1 MSLYI
6 KNDIHFCRYCHMTYH
21 WPTGILLVNYLLC
34 IKIDMEDYNENNLR
48 DNFTRGV
55 NIDRLLI
62 IGH

>member
-1 MSLYI
+1 M
-6 KNDIHFCRYCHMTYH
+6 
-21 WPTGILLVNYLLC
+21 VNYLLC
-34 IKIDMEDYNENNLR
+34 IKIDMEDYNEKNLR